1 MKRFLYDIEW
11 YLTEFLTKFVEY
23 STFIIVGICIIS
35 YYLILAAGDVF
46 ILWLIHKGFVWAGL

>member
-1 MKRFLYDIEW
+1 MKRFLYDLEW
-11 YLTEFLTKFVEY
+11 YLTEFLKKFVEY
-23 STFIIVGICIIS
+23 SIVIIAGICTIL

>member
-23 STFIIVGICIIS
+23 STFIIVGICIIA
-35 YYLILAAGDVF
+35 YYLIIAAGDIF

>member
-1 MKRFLYDIEW
+1 MKRFLNDLEW